1 MIFYE
6 RPFGFLLMVV
16 NERELPDPSCRGAR

>member
-6 RPFGFLLMVV
+6 WSFAFLLMVV
-16 NERELPDPSCRGAR
+16 NECEFPDPSCRGAR